1 MVGDAH
7 ISEAPAIDLNAPVG
21 ASHGDIAQRLK
32 AAAPAAGAIGI
43 IGAIVAGALVIST
56 PGGEQATPAGDPPP
70 QSAIAPPPTGPG
82 MPGVQF
88 DQTPPAAGPQRV
100 VELVVK
106 FKDDAKIK
114 PILDIVWTDPAAAKA
129 RFESWKTGRPEF
141 AKLKLDRVT
150 YSNELVLVLA
160 DGVPAAERVAAIRD
174 IVKALG
180 AAPDISYAEQQAT
193 MAQPGGQ

>member
-7 ISEAPAIDLNAPVG
+7 MSEGPAIDALAPAGVT
-21 ASHGDIAQRLK
+21 HGDLAQRLK
-32 AAAPAAGAIGI
+32 SAAPAAGAIGI
-43 IGAIVAGALVIST
+43 ISAIVVGALVATT
-56 PGGEQATPAGDPPP
+56 PAGEQAGTDLPPP
-70 QSAIAPPPTGPG
+70 AANAPPPV
-82 MPGVQF
+82 MPGNPTVQQN
-88 DQTPPAAGPQRV
+88 QTPPGTGPQRV

-114 PILDIVWTDPAAAKA
+114 PILDSFWTDPAAAKS
-129 RFESWKTGRPEF
+129 RFETWKANRPEF

-150 YSNELVLVLA
+150 YSNELVLVL
-160 DGVPAAERVAAIRD
+160 DGAVPPPERAAAIRD

>member
-1 MVGDAH
+1 MAGDAH
-7 ISEAPAIDLNAPVG
+7 ISEGPAIDVLAPAG
-21 ASHGDIAQRLK
+21 ASHGDLTQRLK
-32 AAAPAAGAIGI
+32 SAAPAAGAIGI
-43 IGAIVAGALVIST
+43 ISAITIGALVATT
-56 PGGEQATPAGDPPP
+56 PAGEQAAPIG
-70 QSAIAPPPTGPG
+70 APPPSAANAPPPVTPG
-82 MPGVQF
+82 NATVQF
-88 DQTPPAAGPQRV
+88 DQTPPGVAPQRV

-114 PILDIVWTDPAAAKA
+114 PILDSFWTDPATART
-129 RFESWKTGRPEF
+129 RFEAWKGNRPEF

-160 DGVPAAERVAAIRD
+160 DGVPAGERAAAIRD

>member
-7 ISEAPAIDLNAPVG
+7 MSEGPAIDALAPAG
-21 ASHGDIAQRLK
+21 ATHGDLTQRLK
-32 AAAPAAGAIGI
+32 SAAPAAGAIGI
-43 IGAIVAGALVIST
+43 ISAIVVGALVATT
-56 PGGEQATPAGDPPP
+56 PAGEQAVPGADLPPP
-70 QSAIAPPPTGPG
+70 ASNAPPPFAPG
-82 MPGVQF
+82 NPTVQQN
-88 DQTPPAAGPQRV
+88 QTPPGAGPQRV

-106 FKDDAKIK
+106 FKDDAKVK
-114 PILDIVWTDPAAAKA
+114 PILDSFWTDPATAKS
-129 RFESWKTGRPEF
+129 RFETWKANRPEF

-150 YSNELVLVLA
+150 YSNELVLVL
-160 DGVPAAERVAAIRD
+160 DGTVPAPERAAAIRD

>member
-7 ISEAPAIDLNAPVG
+7 MSEGPAIDALAPAG
-21 ASHGDIAQRLK
+21 ATHGDIAQRLK
-32 AAAPAAGAIGI
+32 SAAPAAGAIGI
-43 IGAIVAGALVIST
+43 ISAIVVGALVATT
-56 PGGEQATPAGDPPP
+56 PAGEQAGTDLPPP
-70 QSAIAPPPTGPG
+70 AANAPPPV
-82 MPGVQF
+82 MPGNPTVQQN
-88 DQTPPAAGPQRV
+88 QTPPGAGPQRV

-114 PILDIVWTDPAAAKA
+114 PILDSFWTDPAMAKS
-129 RFESWKTGRPEF
+129 RFETWKANRPEF

-150 YSNELVLVLA
+150 YSNELVLVL
-160 DGVPAAERVAAIRD
+160 DGAVPATERAAAIRE